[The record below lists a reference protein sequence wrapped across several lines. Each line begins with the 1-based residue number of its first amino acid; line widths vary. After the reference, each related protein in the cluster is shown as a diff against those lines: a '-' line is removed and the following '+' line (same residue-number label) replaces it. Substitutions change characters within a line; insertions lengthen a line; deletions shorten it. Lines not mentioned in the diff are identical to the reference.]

1 MENIMDQLITFATTY
16 GLKIVGAVLILIL
29 GRLFAGMVRKGIR
42 RLLRKTHTEE
52 AIVGFAANLGFTLVI
67 VFTLIAALAKFG
79 VQTASFVAVL
89 GAAGFAV
96 GFALQGSLSNF
107 ASGIMILLFRP
118 FKVGDLIEAAGVL
131 GIVKDIQLFNTVIAT
146 LDNVKIIIPN
156 GKLYGDVIKNI
167 SGYDTRRIDLEFGIG
182 YSSSMQKAYDIM
194 QGILKADTRIL
205 ADPAPQIAVS
215 ELADSSVNFVVRPWV
230 KAEDYWDVRFDLT
243 RKVKEQFDDAAIEI
257 PFPQQAV
264 HLLRDEA

>member
-1 MENIMDQLITFATTY
+1 
-16 GLKIVGAVLILIL
+16 LKIVGAVLILIL
-29 GRLFAGMVRKGIR
+29 GRLLAGMVRRGIG
-42 RLLRKTHTEE
+42 RLLRRTHTEE

-107 ASGIMILLFRP
+107 ASGIMILVFRP

-131 GIVKDIQLFNTVIAT
+131 GIVKDIQLFNTVLAT
-146 LDNVKIIIPN
+146 LDNVKIIVPN
-156 GKLYGDVIKNI
+156 GKVYGDVIKNI
-167 SGYDTRRIDLEFGIG
+167 SGYDTRRVDLVFGIG
-182 YSSSMQKAYDIM
+182 YASSMQKAYDIM
-194 QGILKADTRIL
+194 QGLLKADARIL

-243 RKVKEQFDDAAIEI
+243 RKIKERFDDASIEI
-257 PFPQQAV
+257 PFPQRTV
-264 HLLRDEA
+264 HLLRDQA

>member
-1 MENIMDQLITFATTY
+1 MDQLIAFATTY

-29 GRLFAGMVRKGIR
+29 GRFFAGMLRKGIR
-42 RLLRKTHTEE
+42 RVLGNRQADE
-52 AIVGFAANLGFTLVI
+52 AIIGFAANLGYALVI

-107 ASGIMILLFRP
+107 ASGIMLLLFRP
-118 FKVGDLIEAAGVL
+118 FKLGDLIEAAGVR
-131 GIVKDIQLFNTVIAT
+131 GTVKDIQLFNTVVAT

-167 SGYDTRRIDLEFGIG
+167 SGYDTRRIDLVFGIG
-182 YSSSMQKAYDIM
+182 YASSMQKAYDIL
-194 QGILKADTRIL
+194 QGLLQADDRIL
-205 ADPAPQIAVS
+205 AEPAPQIAVS
-215 ELADSSVNFVVRPWV
+215 ELGDSSVNFVVRPWV
-230 KAEDYWDVRFDLT
+230 KAEDYWGVRFDLT
-243 RKVKEQFDDAAIEI
+243 RKVKAQFDEADIEI
-257 PFPQQAV
+257 PFPQRTV
-264 HLLRDEA
+264 HLLQNET

>member
-1 MENIMDQLITFATTY
+1 MENIMDQLIAFATTY
-16 GLKIVGAVLILIL
+16 GLKIVGAILILIL
-29 GRLFAGMVRKGIR
+29 GRFFAGMVRKGIR
-42 RLLRKTHTEE
+42 RFLGKKQTDP
-52 AIVGFAANLGFTLVI
+52 AITGFAASLGYALVI
-67 VFTLIAALAKFG
+67 VFTVLAALAKFG

-107 ASGIMILLFRP
+107 ASGIMLLLFRP

-131 GIVKDIQLFNTVIAT
+131 GIVQDIQLFNTVVAT

-156 GKLYGDVIKNI
+156 GKLYGDVIKNL
-167 SGYDTRRIDLEFGIG
+167 SGYDTRRIDLVFGIG
-182 YSSSMQKAYDIM
+182 YASSMQKAYDIM
-194 QGILKADTRIL
+194 QGLLKADDRIL
-205 ADPAPQIAVS
+205 AEPAPQIAVS

-243 RKVKEQFDDAAIEI
+243 RKVKEQFDDASIEI
-257 PFPQQAV
+257 PFPQQTV
-264 HLLRDEA
+264 HLMQDEA